1 MDLYITQHSYYFVH
15 RHFLKFYEKDNS
27 EVIYVSEK
35 NRGIFKKYYEILV
48 NLGFFNTCISVFCE
62 FFFFLKLYK
71 RQSNLKKIKVTD
83 LKLNELLE
91 KKIKTG
97 TYLKIISIGCPTM
110 IDASMQ
116 ERFDVKILNL
126 HGGIVPFQKGRFSP
140 IKSILKGHKYLGAS
154 LYFISDLFDDGEVL
168 SQDAFEISNTRVLKN
183 YNQVL
188 RISASLLESFFKGNV
203 LTISEEILNSL
214 REKSE

>member
-1 MDLYITQHSYYFVH
+1 MDLYITQNSYYFVH

-35 NRGIFKKYYEILV
+35 NRGLVEKYYEILV
-48 NLGFFNTCISVFCE
+48 NLGIFNSFISAFCE

-71 RQSNLKKIKVTD
+71 RQSNLRKTKVTD

-91 KKIKTG
+91 QRIKTG
-97 TYLKIISIGCPTM
+97 VYLRIISIGCPTK
-110 IDASMQ
+110 IDASLQ
-116 ERFDVKILNL
+116 EKFNVKILNL

-140 IKSILKGHKYLGAS
+140 VKSLMKGHKYLGAS

-168 SQDAFEISNTRVLKN
+168 SQDAFEINNSRILEN
-183 YNQVL
+183 YNKVL
-188 RISASLLESFFKGNV
+188 IVSASLLDSFFKGNL
-203 LTISEEILNSL
+203 LTISGEILNSL
-214 REKSE
+214 GKER